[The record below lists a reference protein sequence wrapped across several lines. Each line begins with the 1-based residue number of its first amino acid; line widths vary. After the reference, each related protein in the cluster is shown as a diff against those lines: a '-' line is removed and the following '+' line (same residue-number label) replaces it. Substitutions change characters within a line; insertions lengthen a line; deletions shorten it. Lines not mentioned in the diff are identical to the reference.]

1 MIYSELHNEGPQG
14 RWRRVPPSLWVVLA
28 LAAGATPWL
37 AATALTLGV
46 FP

>member
-1 MIYSELHNEGPQG
+1 MICSHPPDEGPRG
-14 RWRRVPPSLWVVLA
+14 RWPRVSPGLWVVLA
-28 LAAGATPWL
+28 LAAGAMPWL